1 MMGNVKGGDYSMKNL
16 IGILALAA
24 MLVVSTSGLAVAK
37 AKKSHKSGAATERV
51 EKKKAVKAE
60 TPAPKEEKK

>member
-1 MMGNVKGGDYSMKNL
+1 MGNVKGGDCIMKRL
-16 IGILALAA
+16 IGMLALAA
-24 MLVVSTSGLAVAK
+24 LLVTSTSGPAIAK
-37 AKKSHKSGAATERV
+37 GKKAHKMGAATERV